1 MIDIVE
7 ILTHWYAGRSQNE
20 LAASLG
26 VDRKTLRK
34 YTAAAR
40 AAGIEPGG
48 PPMAE
53 ADWRALATGW
63 FPGLVDTRLRQ
74 VSWPGIECHR
84 DYIAAQLKAGVTV
97 ATIHQRLAD
106 EHGLDASVAACAAGC
121 GRTCPRRPAAR
132 RSRCCATARRRGRRR
147 RSTTAGWGCGWTRPR
162 VGGARCGR
170 S

>member
-7 ILTHWYAGRSQNE
+7 ILIHWYAGRSQNE

-34 YTAAAR
+34 YTAPAR

-53 ADWRALATGW
+53 ADWRSLVTGW

-74 VSWPGIECHR
+74 SSWPGIECHR

-97 ATIHQRLAD
+97 ATIHQRLAA
-106 EHGLDASVAACAAGC
+106 EHRLDASVASVRRWVRANLPEEARRAQVTVLRDGAAAGSQAQIDY
-121 GRTCPRRPAAR
+121 GRL
-132 RSRCCATARRRGRRR
+132 
-147 RSTTAGWGCGWTRPR
+147 GCGWTRRR

>member
-34 YTAAAR
+34 YTAPAR

-53 ADWRALATGW
+53 ADWRTLAAGW
-63 FPGLVDTRLRQ
+63 FPGLVDTRLR
-74 VSWPGIECHR
+74 PG
-84 DYIAAQLKAGVTV
+84 AG
-97 ATIHQRLAD
+97 AD
-106 EHGLDASVAACAAGC
+106 RRQSYELRFGGGPGC
-121 GRTCPRRPAAR
+121 
-132 RSRCCATARRRGRRR
+132 
-147 RSTTAGWGCGWTRPR
+147 
-162 VGGARCGR
+162 
-170 S
+170 

>member
-7 ILTHWYAGRSQNE
+7 ILIHWYAGRSQNE

-34 YTAAAR
+34 YTAPAR

-53 ADWRALATGW
+53 ADWRTLATGW

-97 ATIHQRLAD
+97 ATISQFSLWSLLWLLLWTSMPMVLGPFTRLAT
-106 EHGLDASVAACAAGC
+106 
-121 GRTCPRRPAAR
+121 GRAN
-132 RSRCCATARRRGRRR
+132 SIH
-147 RSTTAGWGCGWTRPR
+147 SD
-162 VGGARCGR
+162 

>member
-26 VDRKTLRK
+26 VDRTTVRK
-34 YTAAAR
+34 YTAPAR

-63 FPGLVDTRLRQ
+63 FPGLVDSRLRQ
-74 VSWPGIECHR
+74 SSWPGIEPHR
-84 DYIAAQLKAGVTV
+84 DYITAQLRVGVTV
-97 ATIHQRLAD
+97 ATIHQRPARGAGRAFTATGV
-106 EHGLDASVAACAAGC
+106 ERTGSGHPKGRTSVTGRGCRTGC
-121 GRTCPRRPAAR
+121 G
-132 RSRCCATARRRGRRR
+132 
-147 RSTTAGWGCGWTRPR
+147 
-162 VGGARCGR
+162 
-170 S
+170 

>member
-7 ILTHWYAGRSQNE
+7 ILIHWYAGRSQNE

-34 YTAAAR
+34 YTAPAR

-53 ADWRALATGW
+53 ADWRTLATGW

-84 DYIAAQLKAGVTV
+84 DYIAVQLKAGVTV
-97 ATIHQRLAD
+97 ATIHQRLATARSGRVGG
-106 EHGLDASVAACAAGC
+106 ECALVG
-121 GRTCPRRPAAR
+121 GRTRLRRPGALAVTVLGD
-132 RSRCCATARRRGRRR
+132 CRRRGRRQIDYGRLGMWLDRASR
-147 RSTTAGWGCGWTRPR
+147 RRG
-162 VGGARCGR
+162 GR